1 MKEKCQTSVVCMNA
15 MEIITKKENKE
26 KVFRLPK
33 DPTERERWIKIIP
46 RDDIPDNPNTVI
58 CHL

>member
-1 MKEKCQTSVVCMNA
+1 MNA